1 MNKPQLFDHPMFGE
15 IRIIEISG
23 KPFFVGN
30 DVARSLEYARPYEA
44 VSTHC
49 KGAVSHRILTNG
61 GEQEMKL
68 VPEGDIYRL
77 IVKAADQSK
86 NPAIKERAEKFES
99 WIFDEVLPSIR
110 KTGTYS
116 IDRPSYMIDDPI
128 DRAQKWIDEE
138 RQRQALMALNRER
151 DEQLYLQAPKVA
163 LYDTAMNAKNNFT
176 MERVS
181 KTVGYG
187 RNKLFDFLREKKILR
202 TNNMPYQEYLD
213 RGYFDVRQYSITHL
227 TSGIENKTQTLVTP
241 KGMAYIHK
249 LLTEGGKIS

>member
-1 MNKPQLFDHPMFGE
+1 MKLFNFGQNELRVIEKDGEPWFVLKNVCEVLEIAHIATVKQRLTDDVVSNHPIPDALGRMQDTTIISEDGLYDVILESRKPE
-15 IRIIEISG
+15 
-23 KPFFVGN
+23 
-30 DVARSLEYARPYEA
+30 ARSFR
-44 VSTHC
+44 
-49 KGAVSHRILTNG
+49 K
-61 GEQEMKL
+61 
-68 VPEGDIYRL
+68 
-77 IVKAADQSK
+77 
-86 NPAIKERAEKFES
+86 
-99 WIFDEVLPSIR
+99 WITSEVIPSIR

-138 RQRQALMALNRER
+138 RHRQALISLNRER

-163 LYDTAMNAKNNFT
+163 LYDTAMSAHNNFT

-181 KTVGYG
+181 KTIGYG
-187 RNKLFDFLREKKILR
+187 RNKLFDFLREIKVLR

-249 LLTEGGKIS
+249 LLTEYGKIA